1 VGKEGGQ
8 ESLLSRRRCKGLQE
22 SQGVTQSSKMNPM
35 IIERDVITIA
45 DIDEAI
51 AHLAVM
57 LKDRYGN
64 RLTHQRKAFLM
75 SEMDSLLDARLEA
88 LNESNNNPE

>member
-1 VGKEGGQ
+1 
-8 ESLLSRRRCKGLQE
+8 
-22 SQGVTQSSKMNPM
+22 M
-35 IIERDVITIA
+35 IIEKDVITIA

-51 AHLAVM
+51 AHLAVL

-88 LNESNNNPE
+88 LDGIGNSNDREPSARS

>member
-1 VGKEGGQ
+1 MLWRTKKNGRLVNGN
-8 ESLLSRRRCKGLQE
+8 
-22 SQGVTQSSKMNPM
+22 MIPM
-35 IIERDVITIA
+35 IIDREVITLA

-51 AHLAVM
+51 AHLAEM

-75 SEMDSLLDARLEA
+75 GELDSLLDARLEA
-88 LNESNNNPE
+88 ISGVGNSNNRELSPRPE

>member
-1 VGKEGGQ
+1 
-8 ESLLSRRRCKGLQE
+8 
-22 SQGVTQSSKMNPM
+22 MIPM
-35 IIERDVITIA
+35 IIEKDVITIA

-51 AHLAVM
+51 AHLSEM

-75 SEMDSLLDARLEA
+75 GELDDLLDARLEA
-88 LNESNNNPE
+88 INESNNNSK

>member
-1 VGKEGGQ
+1 
-8 ESLLSRRRCKGLQE
+8 
-22 SQGVTQSSKMNPM
+22 MNPM
-35 IIERDVITIA
+35 IIERDEITIA

-88 LNESNNNPE
+88 LNEIGTGSDREPNSRSE

>member
-1 VGKEGGQ
+1 
-8 ESLLSRRRCKGLQE
+8 
-22 SQGVTQSSKMNPM
+22 MIPM
-35 IIERDVITIA
+35 IIDREVITLA

-75 SEMDSLLDARLEA
+75 GELDSLLDARLEA
-88 LNESNNNPE
+88 INESNNNPK

>member
-1 VGKEGGQ
+1 
-8 ESLLSRRRCKGLQE
+8 
-22 SQGVTQSSKMNPM
+22 MNSM
-35 IIERDVITIA
+35 IIEKDVITIA

-51 AHLAVM
+51 AHLAVL

-75 SEMDSLLDARLEA
+75 NEMDSLLDARIEA
-88 LNESNNNPE
+88 VNEIGNSNNREFELRQE

>member
-1 VGKEGGQ
+1 
-8 ESLLSRRRCKGLQE
+8 
-22 SQGVTQSSKMNPM
+22 M
-35 IIERDVITIA
+35 IIERDEITLA

-51 AHLAVM
+51 AHLATM

-75 SEMDSLLDARLEA
+75 GELDSLLDARLEA
-88 LNESNNNPE
+88 ISNGIGNNSNRESYSRPAERSETLES

>member
-1 VGKEGGQ
+1 
-8 ESLLSRRRCKGLQE
+8 
-22 SQGVTQSSKMNPM
+22 
-35 IIERDVITIA
+35 
-45 DIDEAI
+45 
-51 AHLAVM
+51 M

>member
-1 VGKEGGQ
+1 
-8 ESLLSRRRCKGLQE
+8 
-22 SQGVTQSSKMNPM
+22 MIHM
-35 IIERDVITIA
+35 IIDKDEITIA

-51 AHLAVM
+51 AHLAEL

-75 SEMDSLLDARLEA
+75 GEMDSLLDARLEA
-88 LNESNNNPE
+88 LNELGNSNNREPSSRPAECSPSL

>member
-1 VGKEGGQ
+1 
-8 ESLLSRRRCKGLQE
+8 
-22 SQGVTQSSKMNPM
+22 M
-35 IIERDVITIA
+35 IIVKDEITLA

-51 AHLAVM
+51 AHLAEM

-75 SEMDSLLDARLEA
+75 GELDSLLDARLEA
-88 LNESNNNPE
+88 QDGLRNSSDKEPNSRFSERP

>member
-1 VGKEGGQ
+1 
-8 ESLLSRRRCKGLQE
+8 
-22 SQGVTQSSKMNPM
+22 MNLM

-51 AHLAVM
+51 AHLAVL

-75 SEMDSLLDARLEA
+75 SEMDSLLDARIEAVNEIGNSSNRELE
-88 LNESNNNPE
+88 LRQK

>member
-1 VGKEGGQ
+1 
-8 ESLLSRRRCKGLQE
+8 
-22 SQGVTQSSKMNPM
+22 MNSM
-35 IIERDVITIA
+35 IIEKDVITIA

-51 AHLAVM
+51 THLAVL

-88 LNESNNNPE
+88 LDEIGKSGNREPNPRPK

>member
-1 VGKEGGQ
+1 
-8 ESLLSRRRCKGLQE
+8 
-22 SQGVTQSSKMNPM
+22 M
-35 IIERDVITIA
+35 IIERDEITIA

-51 AHLAVM
+51 AHLAVL

-75 SEMDSLLDARLEA
+75 NEMDSLLDARIEAVNEIGNSSNRELE
-88 LNESNNNPE
+88 LRQK